1 MVDHHYHHYNHY
13 RHHNQHHHHHNRIT
27 LILVLFAALL
37 TSSTSG
43 VIDIH
48 ASIYGWYHANANTN
62 ANTPEL
68 QERGTTN
75 IMDVVVPNDAYGK
88 VLKYIALNSDDV
100 AEGVDE
106 VPKKIKLAAVGDIS
120 CNNRLYK
127 RLADA
132 IKQYEPDKVLLL
144 GDYSYRLDDARCFL
158 DAFSFPADKVIAVH
172 GNHDNHYWDS
182 KYRPTYGMMMDI
194 RGAYNIPASG
204 SYYMKYHNIALIGID
219 NSLAKS
225 PRGLASID
233 EHSATYALARYNL
246 SMAKMDESI
255 DWRIVLIHIPLN
267 VGATDAVAKVR
278 EPYVAMMD
286 DAGVDIVLS
295 GDTHHY
301 TRTYPLKGINSVVS
315 KDKSS
320 YDLSKEHG
328 RIQYIVGTGGADQS
342 NADEVKGI
350 VAESIGRERLKNSP
364 AYLQIEITNDDK
376 STRMKTR
383 LADING
389 NIYDEVSIS
398 KERRGATKNVRV
410 EEVYLYV
417 NDGRVK
423 MPDGKFFDGSNGKMV
438 MIKHDDRMNS
448 KRMSIALW
456 FLSETKGSSSPAVLI
471 EKGNPL
477 TKSNISFMLGID
489 SDGSIVYG
497 WDDRDGK
504 HHSLVSSDGNDYA
517 DGRWHHLA
525 IVRDDGAGVVMY
537 IDGIPVARKEV
548 RAIPV
553 SNGYDVYINA
563 MPDYSY
569 TAKAMVYAVG
579 IWDRV
584 LSAEEVL
591 ALYYG
596 NGAPMVDAIVYEFY
610 GERNDNDNN
619 NNDKKHVF
627 TVDAGESLSIRWYC
641 CVDGRD
647 TVVVVLSN
655 GIYMKSWQSI
665 SFLPIIHGAY
675 GTMYHEVFFGSKG
688 L

>member
-1 MVDHHYHHYNHY
+1 MVNHHHYY
-13 RHHNQHHHHHNRIT
+13 RYHHHHNHNRI
-27 LILVLFAALL
+27 LILLLFAALL
-37 TSSTSG
+37 TSPTL
-43 VIDIH
+43 VTIDVH
-48 ASIYGWYHANANTN
+48 ASIYAWYHASATIL
-62 ANTPEL
+62 EL
-68 QERGTTN
+68 QERGTAN
-75 IMDVVVPNDAYGK
+75 IMNVVVPNDAYGK
-88 VLKYIALNSDDV
+88 VLKYVALKSSDDV
-100 AEGVDE
+100 AEGVDG

-127 RLADA
+127 RLADV
-132 IKQYEPDKVLLL
+132 IKQYNPDKVLLL
-144 GDYSYRLDDARCFL
+144 GDYSYRLDDARCFT
-158 DAFSFPADKVIAVH
+158 DAFSFPPDKVIAVH

-182 KYRPTYGMMMDI
+182 KYRPTYGMMMGI

-204 SYYMKYHNIALIGID
+204 SYYMKYHNIAFIGID

-255 DWRIVLIHIPLN
+255 DWRIVLMHIPPN
-267 VGATDAVAKVR
+267 VRASDAVAKVR
-278 EPYVAMMD
+278 EPYIAMMD

-301 TRTYPLKGINSVVS
+301 TRTYPLKGINSVAS

-342 NADEVKGI
+342 KADEVKGI
-350 VAESIGRERLKNSP
+350 VAESIGREKLKNSP

-383 LADING
+383 LVDING

-398 KERRGATKNVRV
+398 KEKRGASKNVRV

-417 NDGRVK
+417 DDGRVK
-423 MPDGKFFDGSNGKMV
+423 MHDGKLFDGSNGKMA

-456 FLSETKGSSSPAVLI
+456 FLSETKGSSRPVVLI
-471 EKGNPL
+471 EKGDPL

-497 WDDRDGK
+497 WDDRDGV
-504 HHSLVSSDGNDYA
+504 HHSLVSSDGKDYA

-525 IVRDDGAGVVMY
+525 VVRDDGGAGVVMY

-548 RAIPV
+548 RAMPM

-569 TAKAMVYAVG
+569 TARAMVYAVG
-579 IWDRV
+579 IWDRA

-591 ALYYG
+591 ALYHG
-596 NGAPMVDAIVYEFY
+596 NGEAMVDAIVHEFY
-610 GERNDNDNN
+610 GEPNY
-619 NNDKKHVF
+619 NNDDNKKKHVF

-647 TVVVVLSN
+647 TVVVLSN
-655 GIYMKSWQSI
+655 GIYMQPWQSVSI
-665 SFLPIIHGAY
+665 LPTKHGAY
-675 GTMYHEVFFGSKG
+675 GAMYHEVFFGSKG